1 MSYSG
6 HGRGFPHGSRAG
18 RTGPREGLRLG
29 ESGAAGQFLWGEP
42 PQGLNLT
49 PWEAYVKRIY
59 VGRGAVE
66 VTHGR
71 SLPDTGQPR
80 LFSLRVA
87 PRGTGPAAA
96 AEVAVRDSETP
107 LPGDSAPA
115 TRTHL
120 GVIDVGSNA
129 IRLQVARVFADGT
142 FSVIHDEREPVRLG
156 EEVFRTGVLSQGAVQ
171 RALATLVRYARLA
184 ETQGAARTRAVAT
197 SAVREAANGGHFTRE
212 VALATG
218 LELEIITGE
227 CEAQLIARGVLSCVE
242 ALETRVALVDV
253 GGGSTEVSLVER
265 GRVLYSG
272 SMPVGSVRLTELCC
286 RTDPLSTED
295 ERRLRQ
301 SVRDALRANPGLA
314 NTEPCPVV
322 LGSAGT
328 IGALANF
335 IRRRPSA
342 PRTSALPRTHFSMR
356 ELSRASAAL
365 RKMSLA
371 RRRRAPGIEE
381 RRAEIIVAGSV
392 ILEEVC
398 AHLGARIV
406 RAVRR
411 GLRDGLMLEEIE
423 RLGLSA
429 GGQPGEARTPIER
442 RPPRRRR
449 PRETA

>member
-1 MSYSG
+1 MECDT
-6 HGRGFPHGSRAG
+6 P
-18 RTGPREGLRLG
+18 PPG
-29 ESGAAGQFLWGEP
+29 ES
-42 PQGLNLT
+42 T
-49 PWEAYVKRIY
+49 P
-59 VGRGAVE
+59 
-66 VTHGR
+66 
-71 SLPDTGQPR
+71 
-80 LFSLRVA
+80 A
-87 PRGTGPAAA
+87 PCA
-96 AEVAVRDSETP
+96 
-107 LPGDSAPA
+107 
-115 TRTHL
+115 HL

-129 IRLQVARVFADGT
+129 IRLQVARVFADGS

-156 EEVFRTGVLSQGAVQ
+156 EEVFRTGVLSQDAVQ
-171 RALATLVRYARLA
+171 RALATLSRYARLA
-184 ETQGAARTRAVAT
+184 RMQGALRTRAVAT

-212 VALATG
+212 VAQATG
-218 LELEIITGE
+218 LDLEIITGE
-227 CEAQLIARGVLSCVE
+227 CEAQLIARGVLSCVDGRE
-242 ALETRVALVDV
+242 SRAALVDV

-265 GRVLYSG
+265 RRALYSS
-272 SMPVGSVRLTELCC
+272 SMPVGSVRLTELFCH
-286 RTDPLSTED
+286 TDPLSADD

-301 SVRDALRANPGLA
+301 GIRDALRADPGLA
-314 NTEPCPVV
+314 SAESCPVV

-342 PRTSALPRTHFSMR
+342 PRTSALPRTHFTVR

-371 RRRRAPGIEE
+371 QRQHAPGIEE

-392 ILEEVC
+392 ILEEIC

-423 RLGLSA
+423 RLGLGAA
-429 GGQPGEARTPIER
+429 GSIGAAREPLER
-442 RPPRRRR
+442 RPARRRR

>member
-1 MSYSG
+1 M
-6 HGRGFPHGSRAG
+6 
-18 RTGPREGLRLG
+18 TDCDT
-29 ESGAAGQFLWGEP
+29 P
-42 PQGLNLT
+42 P
-49 PWEAYVKRIY
+49 
-59 VGRGAVE
+59 
-66 VTHGR
+66 
-71 SLPDTGQPR
+71 
-80 LFSLRVA
+80 
-87 PRGTGPAAA
+87 
-96 AEVAVRDSETP
+96 
-107 LPGDSAPA
+107 PGDSPRPGDSPPP

-156 EEVFRTGVLSQGAVQ
+156 EEVFRTGVLSQEAVQ
-171 RALATLVRYARLA
+171 RALATLSRYARLA
-184 ETQGAARTRAVAT
+184 EMQGAERTRAVAT

-212 VALATG
+212 VAQATG

-242 ALETRVALVDV
+242 ARESRAALVDV

-265 GRVLYSG
+265 GRVLYSA
-272 SMPVGSVRLTELCC
+272 SLLVGSVRLTELFC
-286 RTDPLSTED
+286 RSDPLSTED
-295 ERRLRQ
+295 ERKLRQ
-301 SVRDALRANPGLA
+301 AVRDALRADPGLA
-314 NTEPCPVV
+314 NAEPCPVV

-328 IGALANF
+328 IGAVANF
-335 IRRRPSA
+335 IRRRPSG
-342 PRTSALPRTHFSMR
+342 PRTSALPRAHFTMR

-371 RRRRAPGIEE
+371 RRRRAPGVEE

-392 ILEEVC
+392 ILEEIC

-423 RLGLSA
+423 RLGLGA
-429 GGQPGEARTPIER
+429 GGPDGEAKTPVER